1 MREEWGRDW
10 KREESGEGREAG
22 KKKNEEKRKGG

>member
-10 KREESGEGREAG
+10 KRGGSGESREKESEGR
-22 KKKNEEKRKGG
+22 RKGG